1 MISRLQK
8 TCFTRLT
15 IFIFDF
21 PVGGGGNPV
30 PQFFLELRIM
40 SYELIE
46 NIELVLTL
54 IGGAALYI
62 LVRRKAEQEEED
74 RWKNKKKCE
83 RYN

>member
-1 MISRLQK
+1 
-8 TCFTRLT
+8 
-15 IFIFDF
+15 
-21 PVGGGGNPV
+21 
-30 PQFFLELRIM
+30 M

-62 LVRRKAEQEEED
+62 LVRRKAEQEAED
-74 RWKNKKKCE
+74 RWKDKKKCE

>member
-1 MISRLQK
+1 
-8 TCFTRLT
+8 
-15 IFIFDF
+15 
-21 PVGGGGNPV
+21 
-30 PQFFLELRIM
+30 M

-54 IGGAALYI
+54 IGGTALYI

-74 RWKNKKKCE
+74 RWKDKKKCE